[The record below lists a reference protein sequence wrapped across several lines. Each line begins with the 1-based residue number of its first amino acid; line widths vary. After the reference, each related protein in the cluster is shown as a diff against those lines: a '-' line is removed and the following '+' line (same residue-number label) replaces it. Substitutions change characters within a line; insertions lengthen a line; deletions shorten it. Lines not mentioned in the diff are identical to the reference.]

1 MREIKKIY
9 GDSSGITFEL
19 DDTQIYGMS
28 EFRAKSGKIDGYI
41 LYSDTLKYENGIYLS
56 LQDKIKLKQLYMQYI
71 QFNSY
76 DDFVDWDI

>member
-1 MREIKKIY
+1 
-9 GDSSGITFEL
+9 
-19 DDTQIYGMS
+19 MS

-41 LYSDTLKYENGIYLS
+41 LYSDTLKYKNGIYLS

-76 DDFVDWDI
+76 DDFIDWDI

>member
-41 LYSDTLKYENGIYLS
+41 L
-56 LQDKIKLKQLYMQYI
+56 
-71 QFNSY
+71 
-76 DDFVDWDI
+76 